1 MKYTAVRRIYFHSA
15 EAGLVAKD
23 VAKEIESQVP
33 PQIGYRIDDSA
44 WLRNDQP
51 KIEDVEIH
59 ASTGACTVQLES
71 KKMASAE
78 AVQQLFEVILSHDGW
93 KEWR

>member
-23 VAKEIESQVP
+23 VAKEIESEVP
-33 PQIGYRIDDSA
+33 PQLGYRIDDLA
-44 WLRNDQP
+44 WHRNDQP
-51 KIEDVEIH
+51 KIEDVEID
-59 ASTGACTVQLES
+59 ASSGGCTVQLEPI
-71 KKMASAE
+71 KAGSAE
-78 AVQQLFEVILSHDGW
+78 AVGRTFDMILNHEGW